1 MPMPWKRSKKLSQP
15 CGADPREACAWH
27 TDRGVVPGRDAGRP
41 EEQAHLSLGQ
51 EGLPSPRHARSTDR
65 IDLLVRCGLPRTRDW
80 PRPRAAGLQQR
91 SHAAPSRRDRNQGH
105 LGCPRDRPARSSRL
119 AWHENAEG
127 PKQHVVDATA
137 AARTR
142 TQRPRKHLA
151 VHATELAF
159 QPGFQILRRHRRP
172 LLLRLEHAYRSAL
185 ENHVRRTPR
194 LGNRRS
200 FNVRIGISRVR
211 RKPERIIEIIC
222 SSSSSA
228 NSLTMFSN
236 TNSLGMTEPTNFTN
250 SCGRSRHMLSSAAL
264 PLVNVLP
271 SFAG

>member
-80 PRPRAAGLQQR
+80 RRPRAAGLQQR

-200 FNVRIGISRVR
+200 FNVRIGITCHEYKGLRSWHDQFQD
-211 RKPERIIEIIC
+211 
-222 SSSSSA
+222 
-228 NSLTMFSN
+228 NYQDNFLTWQ
-236 TNSLGMTEPTNFTN
+236 TLHARPV
-250 SCGRSRHMLSSAAL
+250 CGRQTPLLPNRKSIAPAL
-264 PLVNVLP
+264 YAVCGHCGLV
-271 SFAG
+271 

>member
-80 PRPRAAGLQQR
+80 RRPRAAGLQQR

-200 FNVRIGISRVR
+200 FNVRIGISQPPANPSIVR
-211 RKPERIIEIIC
+211 RLMP
-222 SSSSSA
+222 
-228 NSLTMFSN
+228 LTRWFWPYILGFGRAHTSVAPLILWFSPASHRDG
-236 TNSLGMTEPTNFTN
+236 TPPLPTGDRADRADG
-250 SCGRSRHMLSSAAL
+250 S
-264 PLVNVLP
+264 
-271 SFAG
+271 

>member
-80 PRPRAAGLQQR
+80 RRPRAAGLQQR

-151 VHATELAF
+151 VHATDPYA
-159 QPGFQILRRHRRP
+159 GHAP
-172 LLLRLEHAYRSAL
+172 LLARIKTCVRIYSILETEHVSIL
-185 ENHVRRTPR
+185 ENRIFMPCTHHNTP
-194 LGNRRS
+194 
-200 FNVRIGISRVR
+200 
-211 RKPERIIEIIC
+211 
-222 SSSSSA
+222 A
-228 NSLTMFSN
+228 Q
-236 TNSLGMTEPTNFTN
+236 
-250 SCGRSRHMLSSAAL
+250 
-264 PLVNVLP
+264 
-271 SFAG
+271 

>member
-80 PRPRAAGLQQR
+80 RRPRTAGLQQR

-142 TQRPRKHLA
+142 TQRQFMRQNWLSNRVFKSFDDIVDHCCYGWNTLID
-151 VHATELAF
+151 
-159 QPGFQILRRHRRP
+159 QPWKIMSVARRDWAIVGH
-172 LLLRLEHAYRSAL
+172 S
-185 ENHVRRTPR
+185 
-194 LGNRRS
+194 
-200 FNVRIGISRVR
+200 
-211 RKPERIIEIIC
+211 
-222 SSSSSA
+222 
-228 NSLTMFSN
+228 M
-236 TNSLGMTEPTNFTN
+236 
-250 SCGRSRHMLSSAAL
+250 
-264 PLVNVLP
+264 
-271 SFAG
+271 

>member
-80 PRPRAAGLQQR
+80 RRPRAAGLQQR

-105 LGCPRDRPARSSRL
+105 LGCPRDHPARSSRL

-142 TQRPRKHLA
+142 TQRPGKHLA

-200 FNVRIGISRVR
+200 FYVRIGIISSVMLLEMPFANR
-211 RKPERIIEIIC
+211 RTALPSAPIYATMPAPRRLT
-222 SSSSSA
+222 SSSLRYSSVA
-228 NSLTMFSN
+228 
-236 TNSLGMTEPTNFTN
+236 
-250 SCGRSRHMLSSAAL
+250 RAQR
-264 PLVNVLP
+264 
-271 SFAG
+271 AGARR